1 MSERILKALMQLF
14 AIIAK
19 VDMEEVEGGFEIS
32 GGGRDIVRL
41 FLRQELNQELVNEY
55 IHLFDEFKPVLN
67 SNTDKESIVDFLLSI
82 LLSVSEFNNLIS

>member
-19 VDMEEVEGGFEIS
+19 VDMEEVDGGGFKIS

-55 IHLFDEFKPVLN
+55 IKLFDEYLTVHQG
-67 SNTDKESIVDFLLSI
+67 
-82 LLSVSEFNNLIS
+82 